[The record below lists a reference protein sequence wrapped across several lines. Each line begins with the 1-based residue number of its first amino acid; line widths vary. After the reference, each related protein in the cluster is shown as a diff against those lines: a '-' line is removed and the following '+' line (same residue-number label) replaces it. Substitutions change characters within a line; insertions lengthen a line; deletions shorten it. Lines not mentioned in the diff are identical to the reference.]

1 MQDLIGQTLDHF
13 RIVEKIGEGGMGEVF
28 RAHDERLDRD
38 VAIKV
43 LPEAVAQDSDRLARF
58 EREAKL
64 LASLS
69 HQNIATLYGL
79 EEHDG
84 RRFLVMELVEGET
97 LAERLKKGP
106 LPFDDALPVAL
117 QIAEG
122 LEAAHE
128 RGIIHR
134 DLKPANVM
142 LSTEG
147 KVKILDFGL
156 AKAWQFEESDA
167 DVTHSPTLTG
177 QMTAAGVL
185 LGTAAYMS
193 PEQARGKPVDQRT
206 DMWAFGG
213 CLFEMLTGEP
223 LFTGDTVTDVL
234 ASVLTKEPDLAAL
247 PADTPTSVRRLLS
260 RCLAKDPRFR
270 LRSAAD
276 ACLDLREVGEERPV
290 EGTPATERRRVSLV
304 TFASAIA
311 LSLLVGILSTWWW
324 IGFRRSVGEYFRPSR
339 FELPLQ
345 EDQRVRVVADDVKV
359 TVSPDG
365 RSIAWIG
372 GTELDRQVFIRSLNN
387 LEVRS
392 LGGVEFQDVFSEG
405 SLRFSP
411 DGTQLA
417 LVDGNTVWT
426 LPAEGGVPNRVLRHP
441 TLLWGVEWES
451 MQSLLVVPA
460 NSGLRRL
467 RLGDDRL
474 EPVTTLDKERGEV
487 AHERPRLLPSGRGV
501 LMSVGVG
508 NWHDCHI
515 EVVDLASGERHP
527 VIEDAS
533 VADYVDTGHLVFVR
547 DGTVFAL
554 PFDLDRLQTTGAPA
568 PVLSGVQMDPSSG
581 RVGQFAV
588 SSSGVVAYVA
598 EYGAGVSR
606 MGWVDRAGEIEPIEI
621 EAGIYKDF
629 RLGPTAGDLVVVGN
643 RNHSIQLELY
653 DLERGVLS
661 RLTTEGSSNT
671 YPVWSPDGSRL
682 AYSSN
687 RDGQWNLFV
696 TDRRSDGA
704 AMRLTRS
711 SDIQEPYDWSSD
723 GRFIVYGERPG
734 GVDRHNLWLVS
745 PEGNDEA
752 VPFAT
757 TEATEMWASFSPDG
771 ELIAYTVGETG
782 RYEVFIAPVPRP
794 PDNHAAPPLKVSRT
808 GGLQPQWSPSGKELF
823 YLSSDYRSIL
833 SVDVASRP
841 NLSVGGERVA
851 LESIPRA
858 LPWTWANFRVAADGE
873 RFLVMLP
880 NEEERQQLLVVITDW
895 RNDLRR
901 LGDAK

>member
-1 MQDLIGQTLDHF
+1 MRDLIGRTLGHY
-13 RIVEKIGEGGMGEVF
+13 RIAEKIGEGGMGEVY

-43 LPEAVAQDSDRLARF
+43 LPDAVAQDEDRLARF

-64 LASLS
+64 LASLN
-69 HQNIATLYGL
+69 HQNIATLHGL
-79 EEHDG
+79 EEHEG
-84 RRFLVMELVEGET
+84 QRFLVMELVEGET

-106 LPFDDALPVAL
+106 LPVDDSLEYSR

-128 RGIIHR
+128 QGIIHR
-134 DLKPANVM
+134 DLKPANVI
-142 LSTEG
+142 LSPMG
-147 KVKILDFGL
+147 KVKVLDFGL
-156 AKAWQFEESDA
+156 AKAWQPGGGDA
-167 DVTHSPTLTG
+167 DLTHSPTLTG
-177 QMTAAGVL
+177 QMTGVGVL

-193 PEQARGKPVDQRT
+193 PEQARGKTVDKRA
-206 DMWAFGG
+206 DIWAFGG
-213 CLFEMLTGEP
+213 CLYEMLTGKP

-260 RCLAKDPRFR
+260 RCLAKDPGER

-276 ACLDLREVGEERPV
+276 AGLDLRDVDA
-290 EGTPATERRRVSLV
+290 EGPLDGILGGERRRVSLA
-304 TFASAIA
+304 TLASAVA
-311 LSLLVGILSTWWW
+311 VSLLIGILATWWW
-324 IGFRRSVGEYFRPSR
+324 AGSRRSVGERFRPAR
-339 FELPLQ
+339 FELPLAK
-345 EDQRVRVVADDVKV
+345 DQRVRVVADDVKV
-359 TVSPDG
+359 AVSPDG

-372 GTELDRQVFIRSLNN
+372 GSALDRKVFIRSLDDLQVRALSG
-387 LEVRS
+387 LEFEETYS
-392 LGGVEFQDVFSEG
+392 AQSP
-405 SLRFSP
+405 RFSP

-426 LPAEGGVPNRVLRHP
+426 LPVDGGVPNRALRHP
-441 TLLWGVEWES
+441 TVIWGVQWES
-451 MQSLLVVPA
+451 TQSLLVVPA

-474 EPVTTLDKERGEV
+474 EPVTTLAEERGEV
-487 AHERPRLLPSGRGV
+487 AHERPRLLPGGRGV

-533 VADYVDTGHLVFVR
+533 VAEYVDTGHLVFVR
-547 DGTVFAL
+547 DGTTFAV
-554 PFDLDRLQTTGAPA
+554 PFDLDRLQTTGPPA

-588 SSSGVVAYVA
+588 SSSGVVAHVA
-598 EYGAGVSR
+598 EYGVGVSR
-606 MGWVDRAGEIEPIEI
+606 LGWVDRAGEIEPIGL

-629 RLGPTAGDLVVVGN
+629 RLGPTASDLVVVRN

-661 RLTTEGSSNT
+661 SLTTEGSSNAS
-671 YPVWSPDGSRL
+671 PVWSPDGSRL

-687 RDGQWNLFV
+687 REGQWNLYV
-696 TDRRSDGA
+696 TDRRSDRA

-711 SDIQEPYDWSSD
+711 SHIQEPYDWSSD

-734 GVDRHNLWLVS
+734 GVDRHDLWLVS
-745 PEGNDEA
+745 PEGNDEPT
-752 VPFAT
+752 PFAT
-757 TEATEMWASFSPDG
+757 TEARELWASFSPDS

-782 RYEVFIAPVPRP
+782 RYEVYIAPVPQP

-841 NLSVGGERVA
+841 NLSVGGEKVV
-851 LESIPRA
+851 LESIPTA
-858 LPWTWANFRVAADGE
+858 LPWTDANFRVAADGE

-880 NEEERQQLLVVITDW
+880 NEDERKQVLVVITDW